1 MTRGYQADG
10 QWVPLGLDQPFGVD
24 VPNRLETTHSGVIV
38 AASYVV
44 KDEVAGEEEYE
55 WLKSNPKIMKAGKMI
70 CRLVKDIVGH
80 EV

>member
-1 MTRGYQADG
+1 M
-10 QWVPLGLDQPFGVD
+10 
-24 VPNRLETTHSGVIV
+24 
-38 AASYVV
+38 AASNVV

>member
-1 MTRGYQADG
+1 MTIGYPAEA
-10 QWVPLGLDQPFGVD
+10 QWAPVGHYPPFDVY
-24 VPNRLETTHSGVIV
+24 VPNGLETTRYGVIM
-38 AASYVV
+38 AASNVV

>member
-1 MTRGYQADG
+1 MAEY
-10 QWVPLGLDQPFGVD
+10 
-24 VPNRLETTHSGVIV
+24 N
-38 AASYVV
+38 VV

-80 EV
+80 EVWYLNPKKNKIIRYIDNWILIYHLNIEPILKILHSL

>member
-1 MTRGYQADG
+1 LTRGYQAEA
-10 QWVPLGLDQPFGVD
+10 QWAPVGHDQPFGVY
-24 VPNRLETTHSGVIV
+24 VPNGLEETRYGVIM
-38 AASYVV
+38 AASFVL

>member
-1 MTRGYQADG
+1 MTRGYQAEA
-10 QWVPLGLDQPFGVD
+10 QWVPLGHGQPFGVD
-24 VPNRLETTHSGVIV
+24 VPNRLETTRYGVIM
-38 AASYVV
+38 AAFNVV